1 MELFPSGGNRCWA
14 PGPHP
19 AGHTAHRPRAAS
31 PGAAS
36 GLPGPIKAPGFLN
49 EAGTQLTAESDPARC
64 PGVCSPRAVPAAP
77 PRGDEV
83 HCGHRR
89 VSCPDAQGR
98 LGRGAGAG
106 EARNEPRAAW
116 GRRAPRRGLSA
127 GRGLCPWR
135 WDGRGAR
142 SSIFK
147 LKSLFPTILGIKP
160 KISGDRRLYKA
171 QEDLPNRP
179 RPSLGA
185 EDSLRP
191 RQTRARWGGA
201 PRVTPPVACAA
212 GARQGPPFSRDR
224 CLCFSTGHHLPFKL
238 MLGKRFAQAGQAW
251 GPERPPR
258 GWPRALPPTWFKTA
272 MSSWNA

>member
-1 MELFPSGGNRCWA
+1 M
-14 PGPHP
+14 
-19 AGHTAHRPRAAS
+19 
-31 PGAAS
+31 
-36 GLPGPIKAPGFLN
+36 
-49 EAGTQLTAESDPARC
+49 
-64 PGVCSPRAVPAAP
+64 
-77 PRGDEV
+77 
-83 HCGHRR
+83 
-89 VSCPDAQGR
+89 SCPDAQGR